1 MQTLYPWQSE
11 CLNKWKINE
20 YHGIVNAVTGA
31 GKTRLAMECIR
42 HLKANSINNPQNV
55 LSSVSNPSSPKL
67 RIKIVVPGKSLLFQW
82 KRALEQIFDE
92 DSDNSIGIFGNG
104 IQNPCEKE
112 IMIYVI
118 NSARYQLARQILTEL
133 REGYTVFLIADECH
147 NYASTENQKIFDFL
161 PYLPTV
167 PGKYCSLGLSATTSK
182 QDYDFV
188 LKPALGKEIYRY
200 TLFDALSHGTICD
213 FAIWQIAI
221 KFQSTEKAEYE
232 ELTETL
238 SNIRAKLLIK
248 FPSLKYSKGTAFF
261 AELKKIAAQN
271 DAPGSRLA
279 RTYLQLTYKR
289 KYLVHMAQSRAS
301 CVYYLLREIDTQ
313 KQILIFGESI
323 AQIEELYDKL
333 SISFPNKL
341 GRYHSK
347 MGALANKNTLE
358 RFRHGDIRI
367 LLTCRALDEGIDVPE
382 ATIGIILSG
391 TSMERQR
398 LQRLG
403 RILRKSDNKHM
414 ACLYYL
420 FIADSQEEHAYFPEK
435 AEAFQTYDLSFDDQN
450 MEFFFPKYEQIA
462 SLVLSI
468 LHDAPKKIRPETSA
482 EIFTCLKHGYL
493 KGDWLLSPE
502 ECRKNALASQDVRK
516 QNYWLCMEQMSRH
529 SH

>member
-1 MQTLYPWQSE
+1 MQTLYPWQLE
-11 CLNKWKINE
+11 CLNEWKKNE

-31 GKTRLAMECIR
+31 GKTRFALECIR
-42 HLKANSINNPQNV
+42 HLKTNSINTSPMM
-55 LSSVSNPSSPKL
+55 LSSATNLSSAKL
-67 RIKIVVPGKSLLFQW
+67 RIKIVVPGKSLLLQW
-82 KRALEQIFDE
+82 KRALEQSFDE

-118 NSARYQLARQILTEL
+118 NSARYQLARQILNEL
-133 REGYTVFLIADECH
+133 KNGYTVFLIADECH
-147 NYASTENQKIFDFL
+147 NYTSIENRKIFDFL
-161 PYLPTV
+161 PYLPSV
-167 PGKYCSLGLSATTSK
+167 PGKYCSLGLSATTSRH
-182 QDYDFV
+182 DYEAV

-200 TLFDALSHGTICD
+200 TLSEALSNGTICD

-221 KFQSTEKAEYE
+221 KFQPDEKAEYE

-238 SNIRAKLLIK
+238 SNIHMKLLTN
-248 FPSLKYSKGTAFF
+248 FPGLKYSKGAAFF
-261 AELKKIAAQN
+261 ADLKKIAAKN
-271 DAPGSRLA
+271 DAPSSRLA

-289 KYLVHMAQSRAS
+289 KHLVHMAQSRAS
-301 CVYYLLREIDTQ
+301 CVYHLLREIDTQ

-323 AQIEELYDKL
+323 AQIEELYAEL
-333 SISFPNKL
+333 IVSFPDKF

-347 MGALANKNTLE
+347 MGTQANKNTLE

-420 FIADSQEEHAYFPEK
+420 FIADSQEEHAYFPK
-435 AEAFQTYDLSFDDQN
+435 KTEAFQTYDVSFDDQSI
-450 MEFFFPKYEQIA
+450 EFFFPKYEQLA
-462 SLVLSI
+462 SLVLDS
-468 LHDAPKKIRPETSA
+468 LHDAPKKIKPETYE
-482 EIFTCLKHGYL
+482 EIFTCLNQGYL
-493 KGDWLLSPE
+493 RGDWLLPPE
-502 ECRKNALASQDVRK
+502 ECRKNALTSQEVRK

-529 SH
+529 SR